1 MARAHGD
8 RAGAGPGGAGVSAS
22 SPRSGDWVRAVA
34 DSRDA
39 EAVEGILHLRYVPS
53 LRYVQVNVI
62 ADGGL
67 RNVRHDSIEVV
78 RPGEVPVGELEASD
92 PLVGD
97 EGWRRILDMDQARA
111 EGLLPQQVERLGG
124 TWDDMFA
131 AMHERVVPLLDAGWL
146 LTGREHE
153 ESWEHGN
160 SVFYDVERGTTH
172 LNLEYY
178 EHGQFVAY
186 PNEERPEEDWDG
198 DPTEPYF
205 SIYDTTPATCR
216 SAFEEHGWLRPAGP
230 RQEGKFTIVNPRG
243 KTSKEI
249 HDLMTEG
256 LGLNE
261 RDEDEDEDKP
271 KS

>member
-1 MARAHGD
+1 MS
-8 RAGAGPGGAGVSAS
+8 VS
-22 SPRSGDWVRAVA
+22 SPASGDWVRAVV
-34 DSRDA
+34 DNRDA
-39 EAVEGILHLRYVPS
+39 ETVEGILHLRYVPS

-67 RNVRHDSIEVV
+67 RNVRHDSIEVL
-78 RPGEVPVGELEASD
+78 RPGAVKVGELEASD

-111 EGLLPQQVERLGG
+111 EGLLPPQVERLGG
-124 TWDDMFA
+124 SWDDMFE

-153 ESWEHGN
+153 ESWEHGD
-160 SVFYDVERGTTH
+160 SVFYDLERGATH

-186 PNEERPEEDWDG
+186 PNEPRPEAEWDG

-216 SAFEEHGWLRPAGP
+216 SAFEEQGWLRPAGR
-230 RQEGKFTIVNPRG
+230 RQGGKFTIVDPRG

-249 HDLMTEG
+249 HALIVEG

-261 RDEDEDEDKP
+261 PEDQPQDKP